1 MTNRRTFIKGLSA
14 MGALSVMPRVL
25 QSTPVLAPG
34 KDKIWGL
41 IISLTKNGSSEY
53 IKPGFPLTDIFG
65 YRDYLWLSEKL
76 WNDAFVRMAEEGI
89 NMALIQVGNSIK
101 LDSHPEIAIRDA
113 WSTTRLRAEL
123 DKIRKLGIEPIPLL
137 NFSATHDVWLKQYS
151 RMLSTEEYY
160 KVCSDVIREV
170 ADLFDKPRFFH
181 LGMDEETANHQKN
194 YDYVVIRQNDLW
206 WKDLYFYLNEVEKAG
221 SRPWIWADYV
231 WNNPETFYKKMPKSV
246 LQSNW
251 YYGSRWDWD
260 SEVDPKEQYPRFRT
274 YVKAYIDLEKNGYD
288 QMPTAANWGALNYE
302 KTKETTSKS
311 LINTVKFCNDH
322 VNDSRLFGFLHTSWY
337 PTIEKYREPI
347 LDSIRLAGEAK
358 RWFEKKG

>member
-206 WKDLYFYLNEVEKAG
+206 WKDLYFYLNEVEKA
-221 SRPWIWADYV
+221 
-231 WNNPETFYKKMPKSV
+231 
-246 LQSNW
+246 
-251 YYGSRWDWD
+251 
-260 SEVDPKEQYPRFRT
+260 
-274 YVKAYIDLEKNGYD
+274 
-288 QMPTAANWGALNYE
+288 
-302 KTKETTSKS
+302 
-311 LINTVKFCNDH
+311 
-322 VNDSRLFGFLHTSWY
+322 
-337 PTIEKYREPI
+337 
-347 LDSIRLAGEAK
+347 
-358 RWFEKKG
+358 